1 MANGSLAQYTYIHT
15 YIGFQTE
22 IHFKPR
28 ASPQAELRPGR
39 LPTSR
44 ITTREAELRPGNPPT
59 SLLLLLLFLL
69 LTFHLLELPI
79 SPPSPSSCQLPMY
92 ECFLL
97 GPPASSQVM
106 SVPIYVMVCPLLC
119 VRVFCKL
126 EKHDTHVCMY
136 VCVYVQKRAMYAH
149 VSVCKDA
156 RT

>member
-1 MANGSLAQYTYIHT
+1 MAWGDQEPFGDLFWGCGALQKSGFPICELLIKLA
-15 YIGFQTE
+15 
-22 IHFKPR
+22 
-28 ASPQAELRPGR
+28 
-39 LPTSR
+39 
-44 ITTREAELRPGNPPT
+44 
-59 SLLLLLLFLL
+59 
-69 LTFHLLELPI
+69 
-79 SPPSPSSCQLPMY
+79 SSQLPMY

-136 VCVYVQKRAMYAH
+136 ACVHVQKRAMYAR

-156 RT
+156 CT